1 MSNPGWMR
9 IGTIALGAV
18 VLAWVCAGVLRADDV
33 EGARQTAETTEASA
47 PGKLVDLA
55 WIAGRWEGGDAD
67 NRLEEIWSEPKA
79 DAIMGVFRWVR
90 GDKTWMYELL
100 TLTAEGEDVFFRLRH
115 FNSPALTPWE
125 EKDGAL
131 TYKMVLLEKD
141 KVVFENPQRDMP
153 RRFIWLRTGPDTCT
167 HRLEGTRD
175 GKPVADEFRYRRVG
189 G

>member
-1 MSNPGWMR
+1 MSTLGWKR
-9 IGTIALGAV
+9 FGTIAVGAV
-18 VLAWVCAGVLRADDV
+18 ISVWVGVGALRADGV
-33 EGARQTAETTEASA
+33 EGTEISLTTTDAA
-47 PGKLVDLA
+47 GRVKLADLA
-55 WIAGRWEGGDAD
+55 WIAGRWEAGDAD

-79 DAIMGVFRWVR
+79 DAIMGVFRWIR

-100 TLTAEGEDVFFRLRH
+100 TVTAEGEDVVFRLRH

-153 RRFIWLRTGPDTCT
+153 RRFIWLRTGPDKCT

-175 GKPVADEFRYRRVG
+175 GQPVADEFHYRRVG
-189 G
+189 T

>member
-1 MSNPGWMR
+1 MTTIRWMPL
-9 IGTIALGAV
+9 GTIAAGAVSLACLGAG
-18 VLAWVCAGVLRADDV
+18 ALRAEDA
-33 EGARQTAETTEASA
+33 GRTNSA
-47 PGKLVDLA
+47 PVTSDAAARAKLAELA
-55 WIAGRWEGGDAD
+55 WIAGRWEAGDAE
-67 NRLEEIWSEPKA
+67 NQLEEIWSAPRA

-100 TLTAEGEDVFFRLRH
+100 TVTAEGEDVVFRLRH
-115 FNSPALTPWE
+115 FNSPNLTPWE

-153 RRFIWLRTGPDTCT
+153 RRFIWLRTGPDKCI

-175 GKPVADEFRYRRVG
+175 GQPVADEFHYRRVG